1 MALETYNMDLKAK
14 VKNGTRLLAK
24 KVKDNSLALIIIAV
38 LLLLAS
44 VPFIVREITYSLK
57 YKIAEKPDGFLDYM
71 PDIPRVCPSDYRC
84 GGISRAQTKMEHHLY
99 ADLREGSK
107 YALPETMTTDA
118 YDVIATE
125 AEPTNCMIKRASVG
139 TESPMPEGQYTPWD
153 EIESGFLSMHKKK
166 MEKSLKA

>member
-1 MALETYNMDLKAK
+1 MGLGAK
-14 VKNGTRLLAK
+14 IKDAGKHLAK
-24 KVKDNSLALIIIAV
+24 KINGNPAIALIVIGVIMM
-38 LLLLAS
+38 
-44 VPFIVREITYSLK
+44 IVGVMISATSAYFLHREQTQKSS
-57 YKIAEKPDGFLDYM
+57 GFLDYM
-71 PDIPRVCPSDYRC
+71 PDVPRVCPSDYRC

-139 TESPMPEGQYTPWD
+139 TEGPMPEGQYTPWD
-153 EIESGFLSMHKKK
+153 EIESGFLSRNQKK
-166 MEKSLKA
+166 MQAALKGM